1 MRQGGVF
8 FLISIVVGGWF
19 VPPRA
24 FALEDPPWLV
34 LEEGKQFFRLKEY
47 GTALSYFEQARDL
60 RKKRYERFREEFIA
74 ILSVA
79 EVRRLGDSLGN
90 VERYVSEKNLQRGKE
105 IIQEL
110 HYHASPERLKDSVHQ
125 ALEILKELQ
134 QYPEAE
140 YWIGEVYRVTG
151 ETAIALMQY
160 KKAYEQRASLQEP
173 DFAIHILYA
182 MAEVYKTRGEYI
194 EYEKTLQVILEKDV
208 WWLQDN
214 FIKKAMQR
222 TLFQEGVEKFLTIYR
237 YDKVLFEKAH
247 RSLGFYYYQTG
258 RYERATEHFIFSFLI
273 QNTLLIEELKRQI
286 FEYTY
291 TSYPDMLGRLIK
303 VPTTLEYIKTE
314 EYFKMLYYGAA
325 SFYAVG
331 ERFLAQTIWRYVV
344 TYSPEREWKNRS
356 SRQLQKPFIE
366 PVNDKPW

>member
-1 MRQGGVF
+1 MKQRRAF
-8 FLISIVVGGWF
+8 FLLGMVLAGYLTL
-19 VPPRA
+19 PRA
-24 FALEDPPWLV
+24 FAQEDPPWLV
-34 LEEGKQFFRLKEY
+34 LEKGKQFFRKGEY
-47 GTALSYFEQARDL
+47 GEALSYFEQARDL
-60 RKKRYERFREEFIA
+60 QKKRYERLREDFIT

-79 EVRRLGDSLGN
+79 EVRRLGDSLSD
-90 VERYVSEKNLQRGKE
+90 VERYISEKKLQRGNE

-110 HYHASPERLKDSVHQ
+110 HYRSSSERLKNSVQQ

-160 KKAYEQRASLQEP
+160 KKAYDQRSSLQEP
-173 DFAIHILYA
+173 DFALHILYT
-182 MAEVYKTRGEYI
+182 MADVYKARGEYV
-194 EYEKTLQVILEKDV
+194 EYEKKLFLILEKDT
-208 WWLQDN
+208 WWREDT
-214 FIKKAMQR
+214 FIKKAMQK
-222 TLFQEGVEKFLTIYR
+222 TLFEEGIEKFLTIYR
-237 YDKVLFEKAH
+237 YNKSLFEKAH
-247 RSLGFYYYQTG
+247 RYLGFYYYQTG
-258 RYERATEHFIFSFLI
+258 RYERAAEHFIFSFLI
-273 QNTLLIEELKRQI
+273 QNTLLIEELKRQV

-291 TSYPDMLGRLIK
+291 TTYPDMLGRLIK
-303 VPTTLEYIKTE
+303 VPTTLEYVKTE

-331 ERFLAQTIWRYVV
+331 ERSLAQRIWGYVV

-356 SRQLQKPFIE
+356 NRQLQSPFIE

>member
-1 MRQGGVF
+1 MRHGGAF
-8 FLISIVVGGWF
+8 FLIGMVLLGWL
-19 VPPRA
+19 VPARA
-24 FALEDPPWLV
+24 FTLEDPPWLV
-34 LEEGKQFFRLKEY
+34 LEKGKQLFRKGEY
-47 GTALSYFEQARDL
+47 GTALGYFEQARDL
-60 RKKRYERFREEFIA
+60 QKKRYERFREDFIT

-79 EVRRLGDSLGN
+79 EVRRLGDSLPD
-90 VERYVSEKNLQRGKE
+90 VERYISEKNLQRGKE

-110 HYHASPERLKDSVHQ
+110 QYRASSERLKNSVQQ

-160 KKAYEQRASLQEP
+160 KKAYEQRSALQEP
-173 DFAIHILYA
+173 DFALHILYA
-182 MAEVYKTRGEYI
+182 MVDVYKARGEYI
-194 EYEKTLQVILEKDV
+194 EYEKTLLAVLENDPWWIKDT
-208 WWLQDN
+208 

-222 TLFQEGVEKFLTIYR
+222 TLFQEGIEKFLTIYR
-237 YDKVLFEKAH
+237 YDKALFEKAH
-247 RSLGFYYYQTG
+247 RYLGFYYYQTG
-258 RYERATEHFIFSFLI
+258 RYERAAEHFIFSFLI
-273 QNTLLIEELKRQI
+273 QNTLLIEELKRQV

-291 TSYPDMLGRLIK
+291 TTYPDMLGRLMK
-303 VPTTLEYIKTE
+303 VPTILEYVKTE

-331 ERFLAQTIWRYVV
+331 ERFLAQKIWGYVA
-344 TYSPEREWKNRS
+344 TYSAEQEWKSRS